1 MKKTLKFVCSS
12 VLTLCLAA
20 GVLAGC
26 GEKTNDSE
34 ENSEF
39 TWSGMTDATVVAG
52 TPFDLLDGVKV
63 TNAAGEDISSSVT
76 VLTLD
81 ENEAELTE
89 LGIYDDYD
97 DFDYHITGVYTVYYM
112 AVDDGVSRLI

>member
-39 TWSGMTDATVVAG
+39 TWSGMTDATVVAALKSQMRRERI
-52 TPFDLLDGVKV
+52 FHRRSRYSLLTK
-63 TNAAGEDISSSVT
+63 TKPN
-76 VLTLD
+76 
-81 ENEAELTE
+81 
-89 LGIYDDYD
+89 
-97 DFDYHITGVYTVYYM
+97 
-112 AVDDGVSRLI
+112 